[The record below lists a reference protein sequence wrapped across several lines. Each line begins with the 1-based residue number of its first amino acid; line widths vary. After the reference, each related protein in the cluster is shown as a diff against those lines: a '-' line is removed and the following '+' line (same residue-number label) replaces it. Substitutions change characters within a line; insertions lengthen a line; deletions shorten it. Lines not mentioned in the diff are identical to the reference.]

1 MEKKCRYCG
10 EKLPEDAS
18 FCPHCAR
25 SQLAAAYFPVPEPQK
40 KESRLPLIIAT
51 FSGAAVLLA
60 GGLLLFYR
68 TPEPRSEPTVMEAAA
83 EKNAEELPAEE
94 PVPEPTAASAYGS
107 TDRVDLVSVHG
118 KKGTLTTCYNEYTS
132 GGFLYINYYEYYPN
146 GNTAYSLIS
155 NVTRNTTQVCT
166 FREDGTLLFHDTIY
180 DAQAELKARG
190 AITTQEETTQK

>member
-10 EKLPEDAS
+10 AALPEDAS

-40 KESRLPLIIAT
+40 KRSRLPLIIAT

-68 TPEPRSEPTVMEAAA
+68 TPEPPAEPAVLEAT
-83 EKNAEELPAEE
+83 AEETTEE
-94 PVPEPTAASAYGS
+94 APPEEPTAEAAYGHNA
-107 TDRVDLVSVHG
+107 RVDFVSVHG
-118 KKGTLTTCYNEYTS
+118 KRDGLTSYYNEYTS
-132 GGFLYINYYEYYPN
+132 GGAYYITYHEYYPN

-155 NVTRNTTQVCT
+155 NVTKDDSQVCS
-166 FREDGTLLFHDTIY
+166 FQEDGTLRFHYYVD
-180 DAQAELKARG
+180 DPQSELEAHG
-190 AITTQEETTQK
+190 AVTAPQEETSQK